1 MKLIKKLSIFLLT
14 ILLIFNSGVN
24 VFAEKENKEIVL
36 DEEIIYMVLTDRFYD
51 GDESNNNPRNIEG
64 SYDKDH
70 LEAYHG
76 GDFRGIIE
84 KIDYLKEL
92 GITTLWITPIVK
104 NIEANMM
111 ENDNGKQ
118 YGYHGYWAE
127 DFTELDP
134 HLGNE
139 EDLKELIDLLH
150 ENNIKLMV
158 DVVLN
163 HSGYGTKNQGPF
175 VGMHREESKTG
186 DIESE
191 LAGLPD
197 FKTEDKEVRDKIIK
211 WQVDW
216 LKKLKTDKGN
226 SIDYFRV
233 DTVKHVDHQTWID
246 FKSAVLEEDKD
257 FKMIGENFGA
267 SVFNHGGY
275 LSPEM
280 MDSLLDFEFKD
291 IAKNYVNG
299 RIEDSEKSLIKRN
312 QAISEEKQMGQFLS
326 SHDEHGF
333 LKMKLGGNV
342 DKFLPAVS
350 LQLTAK
356 GQPVIYYG
364 EEIGMSGQKDDFSK
378 GIYSENRADF
388 EWDKVKNNPILDHY
402 KKLIAIRNAYAD
414 IFAKGDRKT
423 IYADKKVSVF
433 SRSYNGKDIY
443 VALNTSDQDQEVT
456 FAIDDKDINL
466 IDVYGNRKI
475 NKKNNEITVKIPA
488 NNKAGT
494 VIMVAD
500 DDIAASLKTSD
511 NSIIGQYKI
520 HILIVIV
527 LSAILTTFFIWKNKK
542 K

>member
-14 ILLIFNSGVN
+14 ILLIFNSGAN
-24 VFAEKENKEIVL
+24 VFAEKENKEIAW

-51 GDESNNNPRNIEG
+51 GDESNNNPHNIDG

-104 NIEANMM
+104 NIETNMM

-127 DFTELDP
+127 DFTKLDS

-163 HSGYGTKNQGPF
+163 HSGYGTKNQGDF
-175 VGMHREESKTG
+175 AGMHREESASG

-388 EWDKVKNNPILDHY
+388 EWDKVKDNPILDHY

-443 VALNTSDQDQEVT
+443 VALNTSDQDQELT

-475 NKKNNEITVKIPA
+475 NKKDNKITVKIPA

-494 VIMVAD
+494 MIMAAD
-500 DDIAASLKTSD
+500 DDIAESLKTSD
-511 NSIIGQYKI
+511 NSIIGQYKLY
-520 HILIVIV
+520 ILITLGLLAV
-527 LSAILTTFFIWKNKK
+527 LIILFTKKNKK

>member
-1 MKLIKKLSIFLLT
+1 MKLIKRLSIFLLT
-14 ILLIFNSGVN
+14 FLLIFNSVN
-24 VFAEKENKEIVL
+24 IVFAEKENKEIAW
-36 DEEIIYMVLTDRFYD
+36 DEEVIYMILTDRFYD
-51 GDESNNNPRNIEG
+51 GDESNNNPQNIDG

-104 NIEANMM
+104 NIDANMM
-111 ENDNGKQ
+111 EKDAGKQ

-127 DFTELDP
+127 DFTKLDP
-134 HLGNE
+134 HLGDE

-175 VGMHREESKTG
+175 AGMHRIEGEAG
-186 DIESE
+186 DIKSE

-197 FKTEDKEVRDKIIK
+197 FKTEDKEVRDKIIE

-233 DTVKHVDHQTWID
+233 DTVKHVDHQTWLD
-246 FKSAVLEEDKD
+246 FKSAILAEDKD

-267 SVFNHGGY
+267 SIFNHGGY
-275 LSPEM
+275 LGPEM
-280 MDSLLDFEFKD
+280 LDSLLDFEFKD

-299 RIEDSEKSLIKRN
+299 RIENSEKALIKRN
-312 QAISEEKQMGQFLS
+312 QAINEDKQMGQFLS

-333 LKMKLGGNV
+333 LKIKLGGDV

-414 IFAKGDRKT
+414 VFAKGDRKT
-423 IYADKKVSVF
+423 IFADKTASVF
-433 SRSYNGKDIY
+433 SRSYNGKEIY
-443 VALNTSDQDQEVT
+443 VALNTSDQDQEIT
-456 FAIDDKDINL
+456 FKIDNKDLNL
-466 IDVYGNRKI
+466 KDVYGGNKI
-475 NKKNNEITVKIPA
+475 NKKDDEITVKIPA
-488 NNKAGT
+488 NKKGGT
-494 VIMVAD
+494 LIIAED
-500 DDIAASLKTSD
+500 DSIAESLNIKT
-511 NSIIGQYKI
+511 NSFFDQYKTY
-520 HILIVIV
+520 ILISLIIISF
-527 LSAILTTFFIWKNKK
+527 LLGLNRGRTKN
-542 K
+542 

>member
-1 MKLIKKLSIFLLT
+1 MKLIKKLFIFLLT
-14 ILLIFNSGVN
+14 ILLIFNSGAN
-24 VFAEKENKEIVL
+24 VFAEKENKEIAW

-51 GDESNNNPRNIEG
+51 GDESNNNPHNIDG
-64 SYDKDH
+64 SYDKDY

-104 NIEANMM
+104 NIATNMM

-127 DFTELDP
+127 DFTKLDP

-163 HSGYGTKNQGPF
+163 HSGYGTKNQGDF
-175 VGMHREESKTG
+175 AGMHREESASG

-402 KKLIAIRNAYAD
+402 KKLISIRNAYAD
-414 IFAKGDRKT
+414 VFAKGDRKT

-466 IDVYGNRKI
+466 IDVYGNKKI
-475 NKKNNEITVKIPA
+475 NKKSNEITVKIPA
-488 NNKAGT
+488 NKEAGT
-494 VIMVAD
+494 VIMAAD

-511 NSIIGQYKI
+511 NSIIGQNKLY
-520 HILIVIV
+520 ILIILGLLAV
-527 LSAILTTFFIWKNKK
+527 LIILFTKKNKK

>member
-1 MKLIKKLSIFLLT
+1 MKLIKRLSIFLLT
-14 ILLIFNSGVN
+14 FLLIFNSVN
-24 VFAEKENKEIVL
+24 IVFAEKENKEIAW
-36 DEEIIYMVLTDRFYD
+36 DEEVIYMILTDRFYD
-51 GDESNNNPRNIEG
+51 GDESNNNPQNIDG

-104 NIEANMM
+104 NIDANMM
-111 ENDNGKQ
+111 ENHAGKQ

-127 DFTELDP
+127 DFTKLDP
-134 HLGNE
+134 HLGDE

-175 VGMHREESKTG
+175 AGMHRIEGEAG
-186 DIESE
+186 DIKSE

-197 FKTEDKEVRDKIIK
+197 FKTEDKEVRDKIIE

-233 DTVKHVDHQTWID
+233 DTVKHVDHQTWLD
-246 FKSAVLEEDKD
+246 FKSAILAEDKD

-267 SVFNHGGY
+267 SIFNHGGY
-275 LSPEM
+275 LGPEM
-280 MDSLLDFEFKD
+280 LDSLLDFEFKD

-299 RIEDSEKSLIKRN
+299 RIENSEKALIKRN
-312 QAISEEKQMGQFLS
+312 QAINEDKQMGQFLS

-333 LKMKLGGNV
+333 LKIKLGGDV

-414 IFAKGDRKT
+414 VFAKGDRKT
-423 IYADKKVSVF
+423 IFADKTASVF
-433 SRSYNGKDIY
+433 SRSYNGKEIY
-443 VALNTSDQDQEVT
+443 VALNTSDQDQEIT
-456 FAIDDKDINL
+456 FKIDNKDLNL
-466 IDVYGNRKI
+466 KDVYGGNKI
-475 NKKNNEITVKIPA
+475 NKKDDEITVKIPA
-488 NNKAGT
+488 NKKGGT
-494 VIMVAD
+494 LIIAED
-500 DDIAASLKTSD
+500 DSIAESLNIKT
-511 NSIIGQYKI
+511 NSFFDQYKAY
-520 HILIVIV
+520 ILISLIIISF
-527 LSAILTTFFIWKNKK
+527 LLGLNRGRTKK
-542 K
+542 